1 MGTKVAHFKIV
12 MAAMLLVCLCSSC
25 KDDYIYDD
33 QAPDNLGASIYDYLV
48 DDGEYT
54 YFVRLIND
62 LEYREVLS
70 RTGSK
75 TLFPAKDEA
84 FDRFFRNNPFGASRY
99 EDLSVAQKRQI
110 MNTSMIN
117 MAYLAEMLSNVAG
130 SDGANE
136 GMAIRRS
143 ASGSYL
149 DSVYTSLSDVLLESP
164 YWNRFANRNI
174 FMVEDAPMNVVFT
187 EKQMATQGVTAQD
200 FSILHNGQTYTPGDI
215 YVNGV
220 RVIEKDIIC
229 KNGYIHCVE
238 DVLLP
243 LTNMADVIN
252 TASDTRTFSRLMEKF
267 SAPYYNSTYTVE
279 VKDFFNGST
288 PLRPLISGVDSV
300 FVKKYFNERNNTS
313 GPTGESMSSYGL
325 LYYDPADPTYSMTS
339 SEQDMGAMFV
349 PSDRA
354 MDEFI
359 NGGRGSYLRD
369 AYGSWDNIPTDIL
382 AMFVKNHQKR
392 SFTASLPHSWPTL
405 TDETSYPID
414 VTPENVERV
423 IMTGN
428 GPVYVINTVFPPI
441 DYQGV
446 YASVLTDDD
455 MSIMKWAITDDW
467 SDLSDTEA
475 MRYYMYLRSMEN
487 MYNLLVPTDK
497 AMKAY
502 REPISWAIG
511 GSNREIWSFNYEKA
525 ANTVSA
531 QVYTCDENGNIGM
544 LKRSVT
550 NKRIIRNRLRDILDM
565 HIVIGN
571 NDDNVLSGYVD
582 DGSANYFLTKGGGTI
597 AVTGREASVKFN
609 GGGDIESGTPEAVV
623 VIGNNGTPCR
633 YDSDNGRTFFID
645 HILHDATTSVYD
657 QLAAH
662 PEFKAFFDLCRGHDQ
677 IFTYFSSDPDVEEIF
692 SSKVTSNSSGL
703 GMIVNSFNNYRY
715 TIFVPTE
722 DALKKA
728 FEEDPQLFT
737 WEEIVA
743 DEDYMSKKR
752 KTIYLLSFLK
762 YHFMDNSA
770 YISGKQY
777 GPMNYETA
785 ARNEY
790 DKFHKVT
797 VSSNGSDLTITG
809 ENGKSAKVVKTGDT
823 YNIMARDFIVDA
835 ADYTQANNITASSRA
850 VLHLVDSALGF

>member
-1 MGTKVAHFKIV
+1 
-12 MAAMLLVCLCSSC
+12 MAVVFLMCVCASC
-25 KDDYIYDD
+25 HDEYIYDD
-33 QAPDNLGASIYDYLV
+33 QAPDNLGASIYDYLIE
-48 DDGEYT
+48 DGDFG
-54 YFVRLIND
+54 YFLRLIDD

-75 TLFPAKDEA
+75 TLFPARDEA
-84 FDRFFRNNPFGASRY
+84 FERFFSSNPFGVRRY
-99 EDLSVAQKRQI
+99 EDLTVAQKRKI

-130 SDGANE
+130 TDGANE
-136 GMAIRRS
+136 GMAIRRKG
-143 ASGSYL
+143 SGSYL
-149 DSVYTSLSDVLLESP
+149 DTVYTYLSPVLAESP
-164 YWNRFANRNI
+164 FWNRFANRDI
-174 FMVEDAPMNVVFT
+174 YMVENPPMIVLFT
-187 EKQMATQGVTAQD
+187 EKQMSTQGMTAQD
-200 FSILHNGQTYTPGDI
+200 FSVLYNGETFMPGDI
-215 YVNGV
+215 FVNGV
-220 RVIEKDIIC
+220 KVTQRDIIC
-229 KNGYIHCVE
+229 KNGYIHVVE

-243 LTNMADVIN
+243 LTNMADAIN
-252 TASDTRTFSRLMEKF
+252 TASDTQTFSRLLEKF
-267 SAPYYNSTYTVE
+267 SAPYYNAAYTME

-288 PLRPLISGVDSV
+288 PLRPLISGIDSV
-300 FVKKYFNERNNTS
+300 FVKSYFNERNNTN
-313 GPTGESMSSYGL
+313 GPAGESMSSYGL
-325 LYYDPADPTYSMTS
+325 LYYDPADPNYSMSS

-349 PSDRA
+349 PTDRA
-354 MDEFI
+354 MEEFI

-369 AYGSWDNIPTDIL
+369 AYGSWENIPTDIL

-414 VTPENVERV
+414 VSTENVERV
-423 IMTGN
+423 MMTGN

-511 GSNREIWSFNYEKA
+511 GSNRELWSFNYEKA
-525 ANTVSA
+525 LNTVTA
-531 QVYTCDENGNIGM
+531 QVYTCDANGNIGY
-544 LKRSVT
+544 LKRTVT
-550 NKRIIRNRLRDILDM
+550 NKRIIRNRLRDILDL

-571 NDDNVLSGYVD
+571 NENGALSGFVD
-582 DGSANYFLTKGGGTI
+582 DGTANYYLTKGGGTI
-597 AVTGREASVKFN
+597 AVSGREGNVKFN
-609 GGGDIESGTPEAVV
+609 GGGDIESGNVQASVV
-623 VIGNNGTPCR
+623 VGNNGTACR

-677 IFTYFSSDPDVEEIF
+677 IFTFFSSDTDVEEIF
-692 SSKVTSNSSGL
+692 SSKITSNSSGL

-722 DALKKA
+722 EALNKA
-728 FEEDPQLFT
+728 FAEDPDLYT

-743 DEDYMSKKR
+743 DEDYASKKR

-762 YHFMDNSA
+762 YHFMDNSVF
-770 YISGKQY
+770 ISGK
-777 GPMNYETA
+777 PFSASNYETA

-790 DKFHKVT
+790 NKFHKVT
-797 VSSNGSDLTITG
+797 VSSDGSSLTVTG
-809 ENGKSAKVVKTGDT
+809 ENGKSAKVVKNSNT

-835 ADYTQANNITASSRA
+835 SDYTQANNITASSRA
-850 VLHLVDSALGF
+850 VIHLVDNVLGY